1 MLHAESMVEL
11 SGHSPLRSQMLFN
24 AGISGLNN
32 AGRSNNVIRRSI
44 WLVIFVVGVAFTLF
58 STISV
63 MLDMSKYP
71 VDTTVTRTMLDNV

>member
-1 MLHAESMVEL
+1 
-11 SGHSPLRSQMLFN
+11 MLFN

-32 AGRSNNVIRRSI
+32 AGRSNNVIRRSV

-71 VDTTVTRTMLDNV
+71 VDTTVTRTMLDNVKSYTVSGRKDNDHLDFFR